1 MNKNIIKT
9 ILGIALMVFGAVC
22 ILAVFLPWIS
32 ISFWGQ
38 SADAGFFSASASGQ
52 TQSLTGEEG
61 FPLAFPILLIAGG
74 AISIISGALYGF
86 ARNIKASV
94 TASIALV
101 GGLVSIG
108 TAIAFNIWLNS
119 QLDSSLESSSEYGSF
134 VSDMVSM
141 LKEMM
146 HPAVGFILT
155 IIFGALGAVSSV
167 AGIIIGVMDKGQAV
181 APVAAAPV
189 ATVAAPAAPAEIAD
203 TTAAPEVQ
211 PQVEPAAAEPVVQ
224 QPVHETAVAATGAQT
239 GQQQKPGFFNWKTFG
254 PVLGTSAIA
263 ALTWMF
269 LNNRRKK
276 RKRRLRKYA
285 ASIAASA
292 ARRTNKD
299 VKQFDD
305 MITAVTPEQYK
316 KVNTGVR
323 TSEPDPESKPATA
336 YRPVRFSAPFSTPK
350 NMASVQPFGEFEK
363 TPFGLAARAS
373 AVQSTPGLPRE
384 NGIAYS
390 DDARQSWLTR
400 IAASMLPATE
410 STSYAMDPS
419 IGNMAWSIP
428 AITGKWADNSRMT
441 EDDRAWAAENG
452 LDEAVIRSIVEEAGK
467 FPAVKNLVSA
477 SVNGGFGDT
486 ARPGTFGIQGGLWD
500 YGASAPTPL
509 GTNMVYGATSAIGQG
524 GAYRP
529 MIDATSEVPAEQQ
542 EANIREKHNAE
553 ILRLLDEVGPS
564 VFMPQTVLG
573 SEMMFDPVGGIVP
586 NLEKMNN
593 EYFKPYT
600 AADPNWFR
608 KIDEARGWP
617 RRDAADKLSLKIKG
631 MFPWM

>member
-1 MNKNIIKT
+1 MPELTTTQRMLKKDYTANDLSPWLFYNDGEKKMFDFVGRDIVQDEVGRSIDSGKKQKNRAYT
-9 ILGIALMVFGAVC
+9 PA
-22 ILAVFLPWIS
+22 
-32 ISFWGQ
+32 Q
-38 SADAGFFSASASGQ
+38 ASAAFRATARPKRETGGMFRPSDTTAQ
-52 TQSLTGEEG
+52 T
-61 FPLAFPILLIAGG
+61 AG
-74 AISIISGALYGF
+74 AQVQPQEQVQPQPEVVPQPEA
-86 ARNIKASV
+86 
-94 TASIALV
+94 T
-101 GGLVSIG
+101 
-108 TAIAFNIWLNS
+108 T
-119 QLDSSLESSSEYGSF
+119 ET
-134 VSDMVSM
+134 
-141 LKEMM
+141 
-146 HPAVGFILT
+146 PAV
-155 IIFGALGAVSSV
+155 V
-167 AGIIIGVMDKGQAV
+167 AD
-181 APVAAAPV
+181 
-189 ATVAAPAAPAEIAD
+189 APAAPES
-203 TTAAPEVQ
+203 Q
-211 PQVEPAAAEPVVQ
+211 PQVEPAAPVEPAGQ
-224 QPVHETAVAATGAQT
+224 QPVQETTVAAAGSQA
-239 GQQQKPGFFNWKTFG
+239 GQQQKPSFFDWKTFG
-254 PVLGTSAIA
+254 PFLGTSAIA

-276 RKRRLRKYA
+276 RKKRLRKYA
-285 ASIAASA
+285 ASLAASA
-292 ARRTNKD
+292 ARSGSKD

-305 MITAVTPEQYK
+305 MVTAVTPEQYK

-336 YRPVRFSAPFSTPK
+336 YRPVRFSAPFSTP
-350 NMASVQPFGEFEK
+350 NNIAGVQPFGEFEK

-390 DDARQSWLTR
+390 DDARQAWLTR

-410 STSYAMDPS
+410 STSYTMDPS

-428 AITGKWADNSRMT
+428 AITGKWADNSQMT
-441 EDDRAWAAENG
+441 EADRSWAAENG

-486 ARPGTFGIQGGLWD
+486 ARPGTFGIQSGLWD

-529 MIDATSEVPAEQQ
+529 MVDTTSEVPAEQQ
-542 EANIREKHNAE
+542 EADIREKHNAE

-608 KIDEARGWP
+608 KIDAARGWP
-617 RRDAADKLSLKIKG
+617 RRDAADKLSLKLKG

>member
-1 MNKNIIKT
+1 MPEPTTTQRILNNGYTANDLPPWLFYNDGEKKMFDFVGKDIVQDEVSRSMDSGKKQKNRAYT
-9 ILGIALMVFGAVC
+9 PAQASAAFGATAKPRRETGGMFRPSATTAQTAGAQAQPQEQVRPQPEV
-22 ILAVFLPWIS
+22 A
-32 ISFWGQ
+32 Q
-38 SADAGFFSASASGQ
+38 SP
-52 TQSLTGEEG
+52 E
-61 FPLAFPILLIAGG
+61 
-74 AISIISGALYGF
+74 
-86 ARNIKASV
+86 
-94 TASIALV
+94 
-101 GGLVSIG
+101 
-108 TAIAFNIWLNS
+108 
-119 QLDSSLESSSEYGSF
+119 
-134 VSDMVSM
+134 
-141 LKEMM
+141 
-146 HPAVGFILT
+146 
-155 IIFGALGAVSSV
+155 
-167 AGIIIGVMDKGQAV
+167 
-181 APVAAAPV
+181 
-189 ATVAAPAAPAEIAD
+189 AAPAATAEVAG
-203 TTAAPEVQ
+203 TPAAPEVQ
-211 PQVEPAAAEPVVQ
+211 QQVEPAAAEPVVK

-254 PVLGTSAIA
+254 PILGTSAIA

-336 YRPVRFSAPFSTPK
+336 YRPVRFSTPFSTP
-350 NMASVQPFGEFEK
+350 NNIAGVQPFGEFEK

-390 DDARQSWLTR
+390 DDARQAWLTR

-410 STSYAMDPS
+410 STSYTMDPS

-428 AITGKWADNSRMT
+428 AITGKWADNSQMT
-441 EDDRAWAAENG
+441 EADRSWAAENG

-486 ARPGTFGIQGGLWD
+486 ARPGTFGIQSGLWD

-509 GTNMVYGATSAIGQG
+509 GTNMVYGATSAIGQS

-529 MIDATSEVPAEQQ
+529 MIDTTSEVPAEQQ
-542 EANIREKHNAE
+542 EADIREKHNAE

-573 SEMMFDPVGGIVP
+573 SEMMFDPVGGLVP

-608 KIDEARGWP
+608 KIDAARGWP